1 VCNLRGIVPV
11 LQLPCL
17 KDHPV
22 NLPNHLIRNG
32 FAAAFWL
39 AAALISS
46 LAYAQKIP
54 TVAQSAS
61 AADAAPMIAG
71 TTFDKKSFQLSA
83 LKGKVTL
90 VMFWSTDCAVCR
102 DKMPELRQNVQ
113 GWADKPFELVL
124 ISTDRRMVD
133 IESYNSIISK
143 SVPMKQRFTQLWTG
157 APNYLDNLGTTSL
170 QRAQLPVT
178 LLIDKTGKLVERY
191 DGRIPVDVWDTIS
204 DLL

>member
-1 VCNLRGIVPV
+1 M
-11 LQLPCL
+11 
-17 KDHPV
+17 
-22 NLPNHLIRNG
+22 NLPTHLLRNG
-32 FAAAFWL
+32 LAAAFWL
-39 AAALISS
+39 AAALASG
-46 LAYAQKIP
+46 LAHAQKAP
-54 TVAQSAS
+54 AAPKPPSVAEAT
-61 AADAAPMIAG
+61 PMIAG

-83 LKGKVTL
+83 LKGKVIL

-124 ISTDRRMVD
+124 ISTDKRMVD
-133 IESYNSIISK
+133 IESYNAIISK
-143 SVPMKQRFTQLWTG
+143 SVPTKQRFTQLWTG
-157 APNYLDNLGTTSL
+157 APNYLDNLGAAPL